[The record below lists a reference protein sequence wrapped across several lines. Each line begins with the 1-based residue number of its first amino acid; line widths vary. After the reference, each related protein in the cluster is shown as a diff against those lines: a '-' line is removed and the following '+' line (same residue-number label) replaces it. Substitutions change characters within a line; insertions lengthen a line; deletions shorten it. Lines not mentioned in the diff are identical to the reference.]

1 MIAKKQNKIFFIQL
15 NFDRMREV
23 QTSKFQKY
31 SKQLKTYR
39 RQKKNTLK
47 IIFIKIILSTIF
59 KTNKNII

>member
-39 RQKKNTLK
+39 RQKKK
-47 IIFIKIILSTIF
+47 YFEDHIH
-59 KTNKNII
+59 KNHTFYNL